1 MITKRL
7 EYFKKY
13 FENKNPRWR
22 VFYKEELP
30 ENISPKTIYFII
42 TGEDIVRKQR
52 SIDFTMFYIS
62 SFEKDGI
69 LSFRHD
75 VVDFIKNDLS
85 NEFETSN
92 FFQKSGYK
100 VSYSLD
106 DERGTLRIA
115 EIQCTY
121 DCTKEFLD
129 DEKFMNIDKLKDR
142 YILNDL

>member
-30 ENISPKTIYFII
+30 ENISPKTVYFII
-42 TGEDIVRKQR
+42 TGEDIVQKQR
-52 SIDFTMFYIS
+52 SIDFTIFYIS

-92 FFQKSGYK
+92 FFQKNGYK
-100 VSYSLD
+100 ISYSLD

-115 EIQCTY
+115 EIRCTY
-121 DCTKEFLD
+121 DCTKEILD
-129 DEKFMNIDKLKDR
+129 EEKFMNIDKLNDK